1 MEVCPYCHFRW
12 CGYFGGPWLSFVMTD
27 KFSVRSQKLIQG
39 LVSHDFTA
47 QLSNLKLFYLNEL
60 WTYYQTDANQ
70 VTLHCASL

>member
-1 MEVCPYCHFRW
+1 
-12 CGYFGGPWLSFVMTD
+12 MTD